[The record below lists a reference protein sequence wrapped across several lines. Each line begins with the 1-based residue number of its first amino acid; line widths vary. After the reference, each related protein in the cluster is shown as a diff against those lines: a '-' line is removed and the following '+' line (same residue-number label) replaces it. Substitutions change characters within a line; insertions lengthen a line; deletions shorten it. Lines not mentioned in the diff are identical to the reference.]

1 MASFVVDMAKVFEDF
16 VATAL
21 AEAWAARPG
30 ATRPQY
36 PATLDVEGDISMRV
50 DVVHTVDG
58 RPRIVADAKYK
69 LESASGRYPNADHYQ
84 MLAYCTALRVPVGWL
99 VYASGSGGPVTRRIR
114 ATDVTVIEYPLDL
127 AVRPAA
133 LLRQIDELAADSWSQ
148 RLR

>member
-1 MASFVVDMAKVFEDF
+1 MPVLGAVPWAQSFEIGAGGLRVAAFVVDMAKVFEDF

-30 ATRPQY
+30 ATRSQY
-36 PATLDVEGDISMRV
+36 PTTLDVEGDVVMRV

-69 LESASGRYPNADHYQ
+69 LESASGRYPNADRYQ

-99 VYASGSGGPVTRRIR
+99 VYASGSHGPVARHVRETTIEIRR
-114 ATDVTVIEYPLDL
+114 V
-127 AVRPAA
+127 PA
-133 LLRQIDELAADSWSQ
+133 
-148 RLR
+148 